1 MEQNIRP
8 SHERERER
16 GSAPIGEIRQADNF
30 FFVLAITTGARERP
44 GDSSR
49 ERGAGAGDCLVISSR
64 EREAECKEPKK

>member
-16 GSAPIGEIRQADNF
+16 ERRSAPIGEMRQADNF

-44 GDSSR
+44 GDS
-49 ERGAGAGDCLVISSR
+49 R
-64 EREAECKEPKK
+64 EREGQVLVVVW